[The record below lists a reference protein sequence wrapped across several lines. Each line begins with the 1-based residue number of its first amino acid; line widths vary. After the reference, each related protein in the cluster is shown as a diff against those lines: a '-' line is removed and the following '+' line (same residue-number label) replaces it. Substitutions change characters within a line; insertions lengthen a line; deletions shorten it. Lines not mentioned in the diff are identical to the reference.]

1 MHPQTIAIKKQI
13 NLNTNNRSKKNYK
26 NLRHIHT
33 HTYTFILQMNRCV
46 HVNIY
51 MNTRIPDFLVKNN
64 ENIVLI
70 DIKII
75 IFNQKN

>member
-1 MHPQTIAIKKQI
+1 M
-13 NLNTNNRSKKNYK
+13 YV
-26 NLRHIHT
+26 
-33 HTYTFILQMNRCV
+33 CV

-75 IFNQKN
+75 IFNQKNRRIYMEHYVYI